1 MTLYIFIMTDQA
13 HSMCVSLRLDQ
24 DTLKAIEQERGDKTL
39 SATMNTRICGALSTL
54 ASKAKEGVHND

>member
-1 MTLYIFIMTDQA
+1 MSDQA

-39 SATMNTRICGALSTL
+39 SATLNTRICGALSTL
-54 ASKAKEGVHND
+54 ASNAKEEECND